1 MKSKI
6 LIITGSN
13 GYILR
18 DFNFDKYSSEY
29 HIYYLHKKNHKKEKN
44 HFQYDEVSK
53 LKKNIKNK
61 SIKSIIFISFGSHLG
76 GHDPKLYFDSI
87 LNLEKILKLI
97 DNSGKECSIYHAS
110 SFSTF
115 NPILNSSIFPLSLGF
130 LPDHRG
136 PYSFSKSKQD
146 NLIKKYSFLN
156 KKVKSKI
163 IYLGHVHSFDNDLL
177 SRFKPRSFSLGNIV
191 ISFIYSPFKL
201 INPIS
206 KKNIHY
212 HLKTFLELKQYLN
225 DNIEYEFLTDSDS
238 PKSLFRIF
246 LENKKLF
253 ISPIAPIIC
262 TFIGLIFCFTK
273 ENSNLRFYCAK
284 FLQINNSIKI

>member
-18 DFNFDKYSSEY
+18 DFNFDKFSSEY
-29 HIYYLHKKNHKKEKN
+29 YIYYFHKKNHKKTKN

-53 LKKNIKNK
+53 LENFIKNE
-61 SIKSIIFISFGSHLG
+61 SIKSIKFISFGSHLG
-76 GHDPKLYFDSI
+76 GHDPKLYFESI
-87 LNLEKILKLI
+87 LNLEKILNLI
-97 DNSGKECSIYHAS
+97 NNSGKECIIYHAS

-115 NPILNSSIFPLSLGF
+115 NPTKNSSIFPLSIGF

-146 NLIKKYSFLN
+146 NLIKKYCFSN
-156 KKVKSKI
+156 KKIKSKI
-163 IYLGHVHSFDNDLL
+163 IYLGHVHSIDNDLL
-177 SRFKPRSFSLGNIV
+177 SRFTPRSFSLGNIV

-206 KKNIHY
+206 KENIHHY
-212 HLKTFLELKQYLN
+212 IKTFLEHKKYLYE
-225 DNIEYEFLTDSDS
+225 NIEYEFLTDSGS

-246 LENKKLF
+246 LENNKLF
-253 ISPIAPIIC
+253 ISPIAPIVC
-262 TFIGLIFCFTK
+262 TFIGLIFCFTR
-273 ENSNLRFYCAK
+273 ENSNLRFYLAK
-284 FLQINNSIKI
+284 FLQMNNSIRI